1 MNVTY
6 PTITKDPKGNY
17 FITFYLNQKRHRLY
31 SSKKIGGHNHPNKFE
46 DEEQIRRVHML
57 CAEVYNHFKNGGE
70 FYEKNSPKYKTH
82 KDYLR
87 AAMQKKREGNYS
99 HHYIIFLNH
108 IYTRITQDLGA
119 KNLSSERLNFF
130 LSTYT
135 NPSSYNSVKR
145 HLNALLEGAYS
156 LGLSPKIDYDKKSRK
171 TKAKLHKPIENIK
184 GTLEAIKT
192 FNVNLYL
199 CCIMSYGCLLRP
211 HREIRELRWGDFS
224 DDLRQIN
231 LSGERNKSA
240 RNRIVPVPS
249 YIRKELKPSN
259 PKYNIFS
266 NCEKPFNRD
275 YFKSLWTKFKRQ
287 TTILQPNQTLYSFR
301 HSGALEIF
309 KRTGS
314 IHKLQKAMGHSSIRV
329 SLIYL
334 RGLEVSELKEEDMPM
349 VYGGP

>member
-1 MNVTY
+1 M
-6 PTITKDPKGNY
+6 
-17 FITFYLNQKRHRLY
+17 
-31 SSKKIGGHNHPNKFE
+31 
-46 DEEQIRRVHML
+46 
-57 CAEVYNHFKNGGE
+57 
-70 FYEKNSPKYKTH
+70 
-82 KDYLR
+82 
-87 AAMQKKREGNYS
+87 
-99 HHYIIFLNH
+99 
-108 IYTRITQDLGA
+108 GA
-119 KNLSSERLNFF
+119 KNLSSERLNTF

-145 HLNALLEGAYS
+145 HLNALLEAAYKH
-156 LGLSPKIDYDKKSRK
+156 GLSPQINYDKKSRK
-171 TKAKLHKPIENIK
+171 TKAKLHRPIDNIK
-184 GTLEAIKT
+184 STLEAIKAYN
-192 FNVNLYL
+192 FNLYL
-199 CCIMSYGCLLRP
+199 CCLMSYGCLLRP

-259 PKYNIFS
+259 PNHNIFS

-275 YFKSLWTKFKRQ
+275 YFKSIWTKFKRQ

-334 RGLEVSELKEEDMPM
+334 RGLEITELDESDMPLM
-349 VYGGP
+349 C